1 MAPVTTNQKRVD
13 QLLEKIR
20 QGDQR
25 ALGDFYR
32 EHRQPF
38 IRFASKYVK
47 DEELICDCYQD
58 AILVLCEKVSD
69 PDFRLEN
76 SAVGT
81 YLFSIG
87 KFILYNKLQKFAR
100 REAIHQKITFT
111 TEQLAEFEYLNDPD
125 PKVHIVQNA
134 LAVLGEKC
142 REVLKLFYY
151 QEKKLFEIKDLL
163 GYHHTDVVKS
173 QKSRCLKALKEIVHE
188 KLKQNG

>member
-125 PKVHIVQNA
+125 PKVHIVLNA